1 MSMKSSS
8 ETLLASLTA
17 NCGNLYVYL
26 VALLLVAAFLI
37 GWRLGS
43 VTSDPREPPIFP
55 CKVPMVG
62 HLLGIIQHQAE
73 YFQMLR

>member
-1 MSMKSSS
+1 MNSGS
-8 ETLLASLTA
+8 ETLLFSLTA
-17 NCGNLYVYL
+17 SSGNLYVYL
-26 VALLLVAAFLI
+26 AVLLLVAAVLI
-37 GWRLGS
+37 GWGLGP

-55 CKVPMVG
+55 CNVPMVG